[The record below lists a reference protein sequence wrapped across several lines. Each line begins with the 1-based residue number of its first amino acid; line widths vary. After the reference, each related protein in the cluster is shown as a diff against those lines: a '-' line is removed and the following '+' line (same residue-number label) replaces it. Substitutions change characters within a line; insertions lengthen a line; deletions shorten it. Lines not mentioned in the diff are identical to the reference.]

1 MRTRLPIA
9 LIALGLSAS
18 AGAGTRN
25 FGITSFTKIRIDGP
39 YKVALATGVA
49 PFAQADGSPAALDR
63 VAVEVRG
70 DTLIVHPNQSW
81 GGYPGSDIGPVQI
94 NIGTHDLTAASMNG
108 SGSLTIDRVKGLSFA
123 LSVQGSG
130 VAEIVDVQIDQM
142 NVRLEGTASGKLGGQ
157 SLKLTALVR
166 GVSALDASA
175 LSTPHATISADG
187 SATVD
192 AKITDEAEINA
203 WGPATIR
210 LSGQPTCALK
220 LMGSASVSGCGGTQ

>member
-1 MRTRLPIA
+1 MRIHLPIA
-9 LIALGLSAS
+9 LIALSLSAS
-18 AGAGTRN
+18 ADAGTRN
-25 FGITSFTKIRIDGP
+25 FGITSFTKIRVDGP
-39 YKVALATGVA
+39 YKVTLATGVA

-63 VAVEVRG
+63 VAVEIRG

-81 GGYPGSDIGPVQI
+81 GGYPGSDIGPVQV
-94 NIGTHDLTAASMNG
+94 NVGTHDLTAASMNG
-108 SGSLTIDRVKGLSFA
+108 SGSLVIDRVKGLSFA
-123 LSVQGSG
+123 LTVQGSG
-130 VAEIVDVQIDQM
+130 AAEIGDVQIDQM

-166 GVSALDASA
+166 GVSSLDASA

-187 SATVD
+187 TATVD
-192 AKITDEAEINA
+192 AKITDDAEINA